1 MSTVRELL
9 DDGIRRLRLRSIDQ
23 PGREAALLLRTVL
36 GMSESALLAHDHDPV
51 SADLAGRYCDW
62 IERRAAGEPSAYIRG
77 RREFW
82 GRDFLVDDRVLVP
95 RPETEHLVEIALEQP
110 LPDGALVLEV
120 GTGSGC
126 VAVTVAAERPTWRVV
141 ATDYSFGAVVV
152 ARANAA
158 RHGVSSRVAFLACDL
173 GAALD
178 LARYD
183 LILANLPYVDDRER
197 GYLIGLDHEP
207 DVAIFATRGGCALI
221 EAFRDQAAAVAPGV
235 RLACEIGPSLA
246 DALSASADPALW
258 EPAELRRD
266 LAGLDRNLIWT
277 RRDNA
282 AANGAR

>member
-1 MSTVRELL
+1 MPTVRDLL
-9 DDGIRRLRLRSIDQ
+9 DDGARRLRSRNIDQ
-23 PGREAALLLRTVL
+23 AGREAALLLRSLL
-36 GMSESALLAHDHDPV
+36 GMSESALLAHDHEPV
-51 SADLAGRYCDW
+51 DLGLMTRFDAW
-62 IERRAAGEPSAYIRG
+62 IERRAGGEPAAYLRG

-82 GRDFLVDDRVLVP
+82 GRDFLVDSRVLVP

-110 LPDGALVLEV
+110 LPEQALVLEV

-126 VAVTVAAERPTWRVV
+126 VAVTLAAERPKWRFV
-141 ATDYSFGAVVV
+141 ATDYSLGALVV

-158 RHGVSSRVAFLACDL
+158 RHGVASRVTLIASDL

-178 LARYD
+178 LSSYD
-183 LILANLPYVDDRER
+183 LVLANLPYVDERER

-207 DVAIFATRGGCALI
+207 DVAIFATRGGCAMI

-246 DALSASADPALW
+246 DALSAAADPAIW

-266 LAGLDRNLIWT
+266 LAGLDRNLIW
-277 RRDNA
+277 RRR
-282 AANGAR
+282 GGER